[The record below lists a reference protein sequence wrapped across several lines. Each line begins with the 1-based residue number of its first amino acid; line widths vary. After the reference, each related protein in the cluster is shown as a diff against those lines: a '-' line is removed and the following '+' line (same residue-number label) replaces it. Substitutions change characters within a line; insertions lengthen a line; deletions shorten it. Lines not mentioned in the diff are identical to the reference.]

1 MVDQLVDLFHTTT
14 KVKTEHVV
22 QNRGQDSGDIDLA
35 GYLDSTDPTLNGH
48 LRYPNNLD
56 QSLNDTDVDKIRKYR
71 TDYNNTPPRA
81 VPFMPGI
88 GSTSGRLHREF
99 IRLLFLQVH
108 RETDRFFCRFRSS
121 TSAIYQ
127 WRILPLS
134 PRGVL
139 LEPQVKKR
147 KPTR

>member
-1 MVDQLVDLFHTTT
+1 MVLDLRIAHD
-14 KVKTEHVV
+14 
-22 QNRGQDSGDIDLA
+22 RA
-35 GYLDSTDPTLNGH
+35 GSSTDPILNGH

-71 TDYNNTPPRA
+71 VDYNSNPPSA
-81 VPFMPGI
+81 VSFMTVIP
-88 GSTSGRLHREF
+88 STSGRLHSEF
-99 IRLLFLQVH
+99 IRLLFLQGH
-108 RETDRFFCRFRSS
+108 RETDGFFCNFRSS
-121 TSAIYQ
+121 ASVIYQ

-147 KPTR
+147 KPAR